1 MKKNMIGLFVLAG
14 LVLSCVTTQNT
25 VRPVSV
31 KAVESETVSVEKKS
45 KVGLKRKVAIAR
57 FSNETLYGKG
67 AFYVKEND
75 PLSNKATDILSS
87 KLAQSEKFILLE
99 NASSVSTDDTNQYGF
114 DKKQLIGVDYIIVG
128 SVSEFGRKDE
138 TDSKVF
144 SRSRE
149 QKAVAT
155 VNIRLI
161 DVKTGKIVYGEEG
174 SGSSASQNKQSF
186 GVGSS
191 ASYDT
196 SINDQAISAAISKLI
211 DNIIN
216 KLTDAPWKS
225 FVLNEKEGLFMIA
238 GGASQGIKVGDIFIV
253 QQKGKEIENPQTGGM
268 ITLPGTTIGTIQV
281 ADVVDAVNA
290 DNEISICTLHSG
302 AIENKNFTNLIVLEN
317 EK

>member
-1 MKKNMIGLFVLAG
+1 MKLKLLLLYSAAMVLGACKTTTN
-14 LVLSCVTTQNT
+14 LVK
-25 VRPVSV
+25 PVSV
-31 KAVESETVSVEKKS
+31 KPPQKVVEPMLSNQPT
-45 KVGLKRKVAIAR
+45 GLKRKVAIAR

-75 PLSNKATDILSS
+75 PLANKATDILAS
-87 KLAQSEKFILLE
+87 KLAQSQKFVLLE
-99 NASSVSTDDTNQYGF
+99 ASKDLQGSSYGF
-114 DKKQLIGVDYIIVG
+114 ETEKLIGVDYIIVG

-149 QKAVAT
+149 QTAIAT

-161 DVKTGKIVYGEEG
+161 DVKTGKVIYGEEG
-174 SGSSASQNKQSF
+174 SGSSASQNKSSF
-186 GVGSS
+186 GVGST

-216 KLTDAPWKS
+216 KLTDSPWKS
-225 FVLNEKEGLFMIA
+225 FILSEQDGTYLIA
-238 GGASQGIKVGDIFIV
+238 GGKTQGVQVGNEFSV
-253 QQKGKEIENPQTGGM
+253 EQKGKEMKNPQTGGT
-268 ITLPGTTIGTIQV
+268 ITLPGTQIATLKVVQ
-281 ADVVDAVNA
+281 VVDAQNA
-290 DNEISICTLHSG
+290 DNEVSICTLQSG
-302 AIENKNFTNLIVLEN
+302 AITQTEFTNLIVLEN

>member
-1 MKKNMIGLFVLAG
+1 MVLGACKTTTN
-14 LVLSCVTTQNT
+14 LVK
-25 VRPVSV
+25 PVSV
-31 KAVESETVSVEKKS
+31 KPPQKVVEPVLSNQPT
-45 KVGLKRKVAIAR
+45 GLKRKVAIAR

-75 PLSNKATDILSS
+75 PLANKATDILAS
-87 KLAQSEKFILLE
+87 KLAQSQKFVLLE
-99 NASSVSTDDTNQYGF
+99 ASNDAKGSSYGF
-114 DKKQLIGVDYIIVG
+114 DTEKLIGVDYIIVG

-149 QKAVAT
+149 QTAIAT

-161 DVKTGKIVYGEEG
+161 DVKTGKVIYGEEG
-174 SGSSASQNKQSF
+174 SGSSASQNKSSF
-186 GVGSS
+186 GVGST

-216 KLTDAPWKS
+216 KLTDSPWKS
-225 FVLNEKEGLFMIA
+225 FILSEQDGTYLIA
-238 GGASQGIKVGDIFIV
+238 GGKTQGVQVGNEFSV
-253 QQKGKEIENPQTGGM
+253 EQKGKEMKNPQTGGT
-268 ITLPGTTIGTIQV
+268 ITLPGTQIATLKVVQ
-281 ADVVDAVNA
+281 VVDAQNA
-290 DNEISICTLHSG
+290 DNEVSICTLQSG
-302 AIENKNFTNLIVLEN
+302 AITQTEFTNLIVLEN

>member
-1 MKKNMIGLFVLAG
+1 MMKLKLLLLYSAAIVLGA
-14 LVLSCVTTQNT
+14 CKTTTN
-25 VRPVSV
+25 VVKPVSV
-31 KAVESETVSVEKKS
+31 KPPEKVMEPIVSNQPT
-45 KVGLKRKVAIAR
+45 GLKRKVAIAR

-75 PLSNKATDILSS
+75 PLANKATDILAS
-87 KLAQSEKFILLE
+87 KLAQSQKFVLLE
-99 NASSVSTDDTNQYGF
+99 ASNDLQGSSYGF
-114 DKKQLIGVDYIIVG
+114 DTEKLIGVDYIIVG

-149 QKAVAT
+149 QTAIAT

-161 DVKTGKIVYGEEG
+161 DVKTGKVVYGEEG
-174 SGSSASQNKQSF
+174 SGSSASENKSSF
-186 GVGSS
+186 GVGST

-225 FVLNEKEGLFMIA
+225 FILSKQEGMYLIA
-238 GGASQGIKVGDIFIV
+238 GGKSQGINIGNIFAV
-253 QQKGKEIENPQTGGM
+253 EQKGKEMKNPQTGGV
-268 ITLPGTTIGTIQV
+268 ITLPGKKIALLEVIQV
-281 ADVVDAVNA
+281 IDAANS
-290 DNEISICTLHSG
+290 DNEISMCTLKSG
-302 AIENKNFTNLIVLEN
+302 AIEQTDFTNLIVLEN

>member
-1 MKKNMIGLFVLAG
+1 MKLKLLLLYSAAMVLGACKTTTN
-14 LVLSCVTTQNT
+14 LVK
-25 VRPVSV
+25 PVSV
-31 KAVESETVSVEKKS
+31 KPPQKVVEPVLSNQPT
-45 KVGLKRKVAIAR
+45 GLKRKVAIAR

-75 PLSNKATDILSS
+75 PLANKATDILAS
-87 KLAQSEKFILLE
+87 KLAQSQKFVLLE
-99 NASSVSTDDTNQYGF
+99 ASNDAKGSSYGF
-114 DKKQLIGVDYIIVG
+114 DTEKLIGVDYIIVG

-149 QKAVAT
+149 QTAIAT

-161 DVKTGKIVYGEEG
+161 DVKTGKVIYGEEG
-174 SGSSASQNKQSF
+174 SGSSASQNKSSF
-186 GVGSS
+186 GVGST

-216 KLTDAPWKS
+216 KLTDSPWKS
-225 FVLNEKEGLFMIA
+225 FILSEQDGTYLIA
-238 GGASQGIKVGDIFIV
+238 GGKTQGVQVGNEFSV
-253 QQKGKEIENPQTGGM
+253 EQKGKEMKNPQTGGT
-268 ITLPGTTIGTIQV
+268 ITLPGTQIATLKVVQ
-281 ADVVDAVNA
+281 VVDAQNA
-290 DNEISICTLHSG
+290 DNEVSICTLQSG
-302 AIENKNFTNLIVLEN
+302 AITQTEFTNLIVLEN